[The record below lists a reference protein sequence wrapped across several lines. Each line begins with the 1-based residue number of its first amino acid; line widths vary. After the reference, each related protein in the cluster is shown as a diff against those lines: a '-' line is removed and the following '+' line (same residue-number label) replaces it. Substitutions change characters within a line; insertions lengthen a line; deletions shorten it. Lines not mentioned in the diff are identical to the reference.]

1 MYRRDWG
8 EFPPGDATGSAN
20 LARCLGYQGPKIF
33 AYFDFAPYQL
43 HPGGVLNPL
52 SPDALVHY
60 RAPGIHNSDSF
71 DLWTEDLSGDPEG
84 INNWE

>member
-1 MYRRDWG
+1 MDWG
-8 EFPPGDATGSAN
+8 EYPPGDERGSAN

-33 AYFDFAPYQL
+33 AYFDLAPHHL
-43 HPGGVLNPL
+43 GPGGFLNPL

-60 RAPGIHNSDSF
+60 RAPGIHNPDYV
-71 DLWTEDLSGDPEG
+71 DIWMEYLSGNPVG